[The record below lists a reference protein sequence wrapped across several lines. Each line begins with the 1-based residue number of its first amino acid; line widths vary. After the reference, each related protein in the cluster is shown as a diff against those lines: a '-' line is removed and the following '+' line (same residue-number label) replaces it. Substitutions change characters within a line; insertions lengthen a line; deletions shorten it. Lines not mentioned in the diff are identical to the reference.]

1 MKLIHLLAVTGAI
14 ATGSLALARTSPS
27 SAPESKP
34 RVPPPDAT
42 NRTMGVTDSDWRC
55 SPPPGVSFMT
65 GGVGR
70 VTAPLQEKMTLADQ
84 STREGASR

>member
-1 MKLIHLLAVTGAI
+1 MNLIHLLAVTGAL

-27 SAPESKP
+27 STPESEP
-34 RVPPPDAT
+34 RVPPPDTT
-42 NRTMGVTDSDWRC
+42 NRTMGVTDSDWRS

-70 VTAPLQEKMTLADQ
+70 VSAPVQENKSLTAQAA
-84 STREGASR
+84 R